1 MTYDP
6 IDQAEHSVHHVHEL
20 ILQVFTNA
28 DGNGAASIE
37 PLMQAFADNFS
48 MIGISAIP
56 LNRSEVEQLF
66 REAVGARAGLEIEI
80 SDLHT
85 VWQQNGTL
93 ALSYVETHRLN
104 GTEHQRV
111 SVAILRT
118 QTDGVKWPYLHET
131 PLSRET

>member
-20 ILQVFTNA
+20 ILQVFNNA

-48 MIGISAIP
+48 MIGISATP

-85 VWQQNGTL
+85 VWQQNETL

-118 QTDGVKWPYLHET
+118 QTDGVKWLYLHET

>member
-1 MTYDP
+1 
-6 IDQAEHSVHHVHEL
+6 
-20 ILQVFTNA
+20 
-28 DGNGAASIE
+28 
-37 PLMQAFADNFS
+37 MQAFADNFS

-85 VWQQNGTL
+85 VWQQNETL

-111 SVAILRT
+111 SVAILRI
-118 QTDGVKWPYLHET
+118 QTDGVKWLYLHET

>member
-20 ILQVFTNA
+20 ILQVFNNA

-85 VWQQNGTL
+85 VWQQNETL

-118 QTDGVKWPYLHET
+118 QTDGVKWLYLHET
-131 PLSRET
+131 TLSRET